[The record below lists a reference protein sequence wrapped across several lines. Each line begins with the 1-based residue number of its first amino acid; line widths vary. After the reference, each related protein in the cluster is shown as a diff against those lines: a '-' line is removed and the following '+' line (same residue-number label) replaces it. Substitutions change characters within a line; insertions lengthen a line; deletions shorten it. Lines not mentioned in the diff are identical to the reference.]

1 MPEFAHPE
9 NLERER
15 SPDGFDRVVDE
26 VDEFMNDVVLR
37 KDDRRYD
44 DLLYEAEDDV
54 LDLLRGITE
63 AKIDV
68 EEAKAVAGDHLGV
81 NRRHDKEESSEELYY
96 VIEELEDAI
105 NNIWD
110 LLDGAHTRI
119 ENTGDEIIEE
129 ASKWKVDSD
138 RRTREIDEIKNFA
151 DKLAS
156 SLDRIRDRN
165 NYLIEI
171 YTEIYD
177 VYEDLKEENKSLQT
191 QLESAS
197 LVE

>member
-1 MPEFAHPE
+1 MPEFTHPE

-26 VDEFMNDVVLR
+26 VDEFMNDIVLR
-37 KDDRRYD
+37 QNQRRYD

-54 LDLLRGITE
+54 IDLLRGITE
-63 AKIDV
+63 AKLDV
-68 EEAKAVAGDHLGV
+68 EEAKSIASEHLGV
-81 NRRHDKEESSEELYY
+81 NRRHGKDESAEELYY

-110 LLDGAHTRI
+110 LLDGAHVQI
-119 ENTGDEIIEE
+119 ESTGDEIIEE
-129 ASKWKVDSD
+129 ASKWKVHAD
-138 RRTREIDEIKNFA
+138 RRSREIDEIKNFTE
-151 DKLAS
+151 KLAS
-156 SLDRIRDRN
+156 SLDRVKDRN

-177 VYEDLKEENKSLQT
+177 VYENLKQENKSLET

-197 LVE
+197 LIE